1 MDAINETWVALG
13 NFERHYKGEHIILEI
28 GDEFSVKQINEESV
42 RVMKGTQS
50 VVTLSSNLETFAQ
63 KK

>member
-13 NFERHYKGEHIILEI
+13 IFERHYEGEHIILEK

>member
-1 MDAINETWVALG
+1 MDAINETWVALR
-13 NFERHYKGEHIILEI
+13 NFERHYEGEHIILEI
-28 GDEFSVKQINEESV
+28 GDEFSVEQINEESV